1 MKSVLIIGMGHM
13 GRHLASKLQALGN
26 EVMIVDKNP
35 DVITALSDRFTDSN
49 ICDCTNES
57 IIEALGV
64 DNFDIC
70 FVTIGEDFQASLVV
84 TSLLKQYGARMI
96 VSKAKQKIQA
106 DLLRKIGADEI
117 VWPEKE
123 IAEIELMILQAARVR
138 MSRTEYIAC
147 PSCGRT
153 LYDIEGTLTAIRAR
167 TSHLKNLKIGVMGCI
182 VNGPGEMADADY
194 GYVGAAPGRITLYK
208 GRTVVEKNIPQEE
221 ALDRLVALIKAN
233 GDWADPENQPERP

>member
-123 IAEIELMILQAARVR
+123 IAEKLAVR
-138 MSRTEYIAC
+138 YNADNIFDYI
-147 PSCGRT
+147 P
-153 LYDIEGTLTAIRAR
+153 LTAEYSIYELPVPA
-167 TSHLKNLKIGVMGCI
+167 
-182 VNGPGEMADADY
+182 AW
-194 GYVGAAPGRITLYK
+194 VGQSLTELNVRRKYQVTIIAVKHDT
-208 GRTVVEKNIPQEE
+208 
-221 ALDRLVALIKAN
+221 ALDPNVGPDYRFVQGDHVILIGQSDRVFRLAN
-233 GDWADPENQPERP
+233 KG

>member
-13 GRHLASKLQALGN
+13 GRHLARTLQALGN

-70 FVTIGEDFQASLVV
+70 FVTIGEDFQASLVG

-123 IAEIELMILQAARVR
+123 IAEKLAVR
-138 MSRTEYIAC
+138 YNANNIFDYI
-147 PSCGRT
+147 P
-153 LYDIEGTLTAIRAR
+153 LTAEYSIYELPVPA
-167 TSHLKNLKIGVMGCI
+167 
-182 VNGPGEMADADY
+182 AW
-194 GYVGAAPGRITLYK
+194 VGQSLTELNVRRKYQVTIIAVKHDT
-208 GRTVVEKNIPQEE
+208 
-221 ALDRLVALIKAN
+221 ALDPNVGPDYRFVQGDHVILIGQSDRVFRLAN
-233 GDWADPENQPERP
+233 KG

>member
-123 IAEIELMILQAARVR
+123 IAEKLAMRYNADNIFD
-138 MSRTEYIAC
+138 YI
-147 PSCGRT
+147 P
-153 LYDIEGTLTAIRAR
+153 LTAEYSIYELPVPA
-167 TSHLKNLKIGVMGCI
+167 
-182 VNGPGEMADADY
+182 AW
-194 GYVGAAPGRITLYK
+194 VGQSLTELNVRRKYQVTIIAVKHDT
-208 GRTVVEKNIPQEE
+208 
-221 ALDRLVALIKAN
+221 ALDPNVGPDYRFVQGDHVILIGQSDRVFRLAN
-233 GDWADPENQPERP
+233 KG

>member
-123 IAEIELMILQAARVR
+123 IAEKLAVR
-138 MSRTEYIAC
+138 YNAGNIFDYI
-147 PSCGRT
+147 P
-153 LYDIEGTLTAIRAR
+153 LTAEYSIYELPVPA
-167 TSHLKNLKIGVMGCI
+167 
-182 VNGPGEMADADY
+182 AW
-194 GYVGAAPGRITLYK
+194 VGQSLTELNVRRKYQVTIIAVKHDT
-208 GRTVVEKNIPQEE
+208 
-221 ALDRLVALIKAN
+221 ALDPNVGPDYRFVQGDHVILIGQSDRVFRLAN
-233 GDWADPENQPERP
+233 KG

>member
-57 IIEALGV
+57 IIVALGV

-123 IAEIELMILQAARVR
+123 IAEKLAVR
-138 MSRTEYIAC
+138 YNADNIFDYI
-147 PSCGRT
+147 P
-153 LYDIEGTLTAIRAR
+153 LTAEYSIYELPVPA
-167 TSHLKNLKIGVMGCI
+167 
-182 VNGPGEMADADY
+182 AW
-194 GYVGAAPGRITLYK
+194 VGQSLTELNVRRKYQVTIIAVKHDT
-208 GRTVVEKNIPQEE
+208 
-221 ALDRLVALIKAN
+221 ALDPNVGPDYRFVQGDHVILIGQSDRVFRLAN
-233 GDWADPENQPERP
+233 KG

>member
-123 IAEIELMILQAARVR
+123 IAEKLAVR
-138 MSRTEYIAC
+138 YNADNIFDYI
-147 PSCGRT
+147 P
-153 LYDIEGTLTAIRAR
+153 LTAEYSIYELPVPA
-167 TSHLKNLKIGVMGCI
+167 
-182 VNGPGEMADADY
+182 AW
-194 GYVGAAPGRITLYK
+194 VGQSLTELNVRRKYQVTIIAVKHDT
-208 GRTVVEKNIPQEE
+208 
-221 ALDRLVALIKAN
+221 ALDPNVGPDYRFVQGDHVILI
-233 GDWADPENQPERP
+233 GQSDPEVLLFHEVGIHNMFLVF

>member
-13 GRHLASKLQALGN
+13 GRHLAAKLQALGN
-26 EVMIVDKNP
+26 EVMIVDKDP
-35 DVITALSDRFTDSN
+35 DVIAALSDRFTDSN

-84 TSLLKQYGARMI
+84 TSLLKQHGARMI

-123 IAEIELMILQAARVR
+123 IAEKLAVR
-138 MSRTEYIAC
+138 YNADNIFDYI
-147 PSCGRT
+147 P
-153 LYDIEGTLTAIRAR
+153 LTAEYSIYELPVPAAWIGRSLTELNIRRKYQVTIIAVKNDTTLNPNVGPDYR
-167 TSHLKNLKIGVMGCI
+167 FAERDHLILIGHSDRVFRL
-182 VNGPGEMADADY
+182 
-194 GYVGAAPGRITLYK
+194 AA
-208 GRTVVEKNIPQEE
+208 
-221 ALDRLVALIKAN
+221 KA
-233 GDWADPENQPERP
+233 

>member
-117 VWPEKE
+117 IWPEKE
-123 IAEIELMILQAARVR
+123 IAEKLAVR
-138 MSRTEYIAC
+138 YNADNIFDYI
-147 PSCGRT
+147 P
-153 LYDIEGTLTAIRAR
+153 LTAEYSIYELPVPA
-167 TSHLKNLKIGVMGCI
+167 
-182 VNGPGEMADADY
+182 AW
-194 GYVGAAPGRITLYK
+194 VGQSLTELNVRRKYQVTIIAVKHDT
-208 GRTVVEKNIPQEE
+208 
-221 ALDRLVALIKAN
+221 ALDPNVGPDYRFVQGDHVILIGQSDRVFRLAN
-233 GDWADPENQPERP
+233 KG

>member
-70 FVTIGEDFQASLVV
+70 FVTIGGNFQNSLET
-84 TSLLKQYGARMI
+84 TSLIKELGAACV
-96 VSKAKQKIQA
+96 VSRAEQDVQAKF
-106 DLLRKIGADEI
+106 LLRNGADHVVYPEKQTAKWAAIRNSTDLVFDYIKLDEQHAILDVEVPKTWVGKSIGALDI
-117 VWPEKE
+117 RRKFGVNILGIKRDGKTDVSVTPET
-123 IAEIELMILQAARVR
+123 ILTKDISVLALG
-138 MSRTEYIAC
+138 EYKALRKC
-147 PSCGRT
+147 F
-153 LYDIEGTLTAIRAR
+153 
-167 TSHLKNLKIGVMGCI
+167 HL
-182 VNGPGEMADADY
+182 
-194 GYVGAAPGRITLYK
+194 
-208 GRTVVEKNIPQEE
+208 
-221 ALDRLVALIKAN
+221 
-233 GDWADPENQPERP
+233 

>member
-84 TSLLKQYGARMI
+84 TSLLKQYGAHMI

-123 IAEIELMILQAARVR
+123 IAEKLAVR
-138 MSRTEYIAC
+138 YNADNIFDYI
-147 PSCGRT
+147 P
-153 LYDIEGTLTAIRAR
+153 LTAEYSIYELPVPA
-167 TSHLKNLKIGVMGCI
+167 
-182 VNGPGEMADADY
+182 AW
-194 GYVGAAPGRITLYK
+194 VGQSLTELNVRRKHQVTIIAVKHDT
-208 GRTVVEKNIPQEE
+208 
-221 ALDRLVALIKAN
+221 ALDPNVGPDYRFVQGDHVILIGQSDRVFRLAN
-233 GDWADPENQPERP
+233 KG

>member
-123 IAEIELMILQAARVR
+123 IAEKLAVR
-138 MSRTEYIAC
+138 YNADNIFDYI
-147 PSCGRT
+147 P
-153 LYDIEGTLTAIRAR
+153 LTAEYSIYELPVPA
-167 TSHLKNLKIGVMGCI
+167 
-182 VNGPGEMADADY
+182 AW
-194 GYVGAAPGRITLYK
+194 VGQSLTEL
-208 GRTVVEKNIPQEE
+208 TVRRKYQVTIIAVKHDT
-221 ALDRLVALIKAN
+221 ALDPNVGPDYRFVQGDHVILIGQSDRVFRLAN
-233 GDWADPENQPERP
+233 KG